1 MTTSADRPGHGAK
14 TTPPAALKEQIK
26 SWQAVP
32 ALPQGSRLL
41 GNSVAFGK
49 DPVAF
54 LEAGRAYAGD
64 LFRFHLLGQ
73 PVVFACGARAH
84 ETVFKAADSTLNPG
98 DAYPFMKPIFG
109 AGIAFDAEPEE
120 MDRQMGLL
128 AQHLTAPHLR
138 HYPALMETVID
149 ECLEGWGSEG
159 EIGLVPAMAELVAAV
174 SSRCLLGHE
183 IYRTMGPDTISRYRD
198 LASGMR
204 LAGLF
209 DVRLP
214 LPAFRRRDRARRHI
228 AQQMQQVIDARRSSL
243 VAPEQ
248 DLLQHLLESRTAS
261 GELTSDETV
270 IGMLIAMTFAGVH
283 NSVGLA
289 SWAGVVLL
297 EQAGVLP
304 ELLEEQERIVSPGK
318 LLTAEQLHDMELMG
332 DCMREAERLHPPTM
346 VLMRKARRPFILEG
360 HHVPPGTLVMVS
372 PSAAHRMESVFAD
385 PARCDPTRFAAGREE
400 HLGPY
405 RLIGFGGGKHRCIGF
420 AFATQEI
427 KAIWSVLL
435 RRFDLQLLGA
445 PHRPSYSTAFI
456 SEPSDPC
463 ILRYRRRQQ
472 G

>member
-1 MTTSADRPGHGAK
+1 
-14 TTPPAALKEQIK
+14 
-26 SWQAVP
+26 
-32 ALPQGSRLL
+32 
-41 GNSVAFGK
+41 
-49 DPVAF
+49 
-54 LEAGRAYAGD
+54 
-64 LFRFHLLGQ
+64 
-73 PVVFACGARAH
+73 
-84 ETVFKAADSTLNPG
+84 
-98 DAYPFMKPIFG
+98 
-109 AGIAFDAEPEE
+109 
-120 MDRQMGLL
+120 MGV
-128 AQHLTAPHLR
+128 R
-138 HYPALMETVID
+138 
-149 ECLEGWGSEG
+149 G

-304 ELLEEQERIVSPGK
+304 ELLEEQEHVVSPGK

-332 DCMREAERLHPPTM
+332 IACG
-346 VLMRKARRPFILEG
+346 RRNGSIRP
-360 HHVPPGTLVMVS
+360 
-372 PSAAHRMESVFAD
+372 R
-385 PARCDPTRFAAGREE
+385 
-400 HLGPY
+400 
-405 RLIGFGGGKHRCIGF
+405 
-420 AFATQEI
+420 
-427 KAIWSVLL
+427 WS
-435 RRFDLQLLGA
+435 
-445 PHRPSYSTAFI
+445 
-456 SEPSDPC
+456 
-463 ILRYRRRQQ
+463 
-472 G
+472 